1 VLKRACSSIG
11 EPFSTRASTSASA
24 LGRVHAHAA
33 FSRFND
39 FIERWVRHRYALPMA
54 VSLAIALLVV
64 SEHAYR
70 DTTAAMRGAVELSE
84 ARIMSVRLLQ
94 LLTDAEAAHYGF
106 LVTGQPQYLA
116 RHADA
121 KAELAQV
128 QPAMA
133 AFLTNHGADGAA
145 AAQWVA
151 DFTQRE
157 LTRFDRTLAL
167 AQAGKPVEAAE
178 LARTDQRDMGMQ
190 ALRTEIFAQLAH
202 TNTRLQQARHNMQH
216 ELLVNRLGVGL
227 LTLGTLFLLFLF
239 VRQLGRFDR
248 ERSRQRRVLL
258 DERARLE
265 IEATHRT
272 AQLAALA
279 RHLQT
284 AREDERASLAR
295 ELHDELGGL
304 LTASKL
310 DIARARK
317 KVGEPAELLA
327 SLERI
332 NGHLNEGIALKRRII
347 EDLHPSALTNLGLTA
362 ALDIL
367 CREVRASLAM
377 PVRLSAA
384 EVKMSPEASLA
395 VYRFVQEA
403 LTNIGKYA
411 AEVALAVVDSN
422 VTVEVRDDGVGFVV
436 EQSHA
441 GHHGLAGMK
450 FRAETLGGAM
460 RVISRPGQ
468 GTTVSIAFPQ
478 GPVPATAAPSTPAR
492 GG

>member
-1 VLKRACSSIG
+1 
-11 EPFSTRASTSASA
+11 
-24 LGRVHAHAA
+24 
-33 FSRFND
+33 
-39 FIERWVRHRYALPMA
+39 MA
-54 VSLAIALLVV
+54 VSLAVVLLVL
-64 SEHAYR
+64 SEYAYR
-70 DTTAAMRGAVELSE
+70 NTTAAMRDAVELSE
-84 ARIMSVRLLQ
+84 ARLLSVRLLQ
-94 LLTDAEAAHYGF
+94 SLTEAEAAHFGY
-106 LVTGQPQYLA
+106 LATGQPQYLA

-128 QPAMA
+128 QPAIS
-133 AFLTNHGADGAA
+133 AFLTNQGADGAA
-145 AAQWVA
+145 AAQSVA

-157 LTRFDRTLAL
+157 LTRLDRTLAL

-190 ALRTEIFAQLAH
+190 ALRAEISAQLAH
-202 TNTRLQQARHNMQH
+202 TNTRLQQARHVMH
-216 ELLVNRLGVGL
+216 DELLVNRLGVGL

-239 VRQLGRFDR
+239 VGQLGRFDR
-248 ERSRQRRVLL
+248 ERNVQRRTLL
-258 DERARLE
+258 DERACLQ
-265 IEATHRT
+265 IEATRRT

-284 AREDERASLAR
+284 AREDERARLAR
-295 ELHDELGGL
+295 KLHDELGGL
-304 LTASKL
+304 LTAGKL

-317 KVGEPAELLA
+317 KAGEPAELLA

-332 NGHLNEGIALKRRII
+332 NGHLNQGIALKRRII
-347 EDLHPSALTNLGLTA
+347 EDLRPSALTNLGLTA

-367 CREVRASLAM
+367 CREMSASLAI

-403 LTNIGKYA
+403 LSNIGKYA
-411 AEVALAVVDSN
+411 SATHVEVELAVVDRN
-422 VTVEVRDDGVGFVV
+422 VTVRVRDDGVGFVV
-436 EQSHA
+436 EEVHA
-441 GHHGLAGMK
+441 GRHGLAGMQ

-460 RVISRPGQ
+460 RVISRPDR

-478 GPVPATAAPSTPAR
+478 GPVPATTVPSTPAR
-492 GG
+492 G